1 MAPPLV
7 SGLVDAIIGLSMYY
21 PVSLKVGGERC
32 LVVGGGDVALRKAKT
47 LARAGALLTVV
58 SPELLPGFRT
68 LRAAVRRRPFRAG
81 DVAGHVLAIAATDA
95 PDVNR
100 AVFRACRRRGIPVN
114 VVDVPE
120 LCSFIVPSVAR
131 RGPVTVAV
139 STEGLSPSLAKAL
152 RERLEDVLP
161 SSLGVL
167 ARRLGASRKKILSE
181 APPSP
186 ERTRRLKGLLR
197 KADLR

>member
-1 MAPPLV
+1 MTRALV
-7 SGLVDAIIGLSMYY
+7 SAVEGAIIALLMFY

-32 LVVGGGDVALRKAKT
+32 LVVGGGPLALRKARA
-47 LARAGALLTVV
+47 LARAGARLTVV
-58 SPELLPGFRT
+58 SPALVAGFRS
-68 LRAAVRRRPFRAG
+68 LRAALRRRPFRAG
-81 DVAGHVLAIAATDA
+81 DVDGHVLAIAATDA
-95 PDVNR
+95 PAVNR
-100 AVFRACRRRGIPVN
+100 AVFAACRRRGIPVN

-152 RERLEDVLP
+152 RERLEEVLP
-161 SSLGVL
+161 GSLGTL
-167 ARRLGASRKKILSE
+167 ARRLGARRRRILRE
-181 APPSP
+181 LPPSA
-186 ERTRRLKGLLR
+186 ERTRRLQALVR

>member
-1 MAPPLV
+1 
-7 SGLVDAIIGLSMYY
+7 
-21 PVSLKVGGERC
+21 
-32 LVVGGGDVALRKAKT
+32 
-47 LARAGALLTVV
+47 
-58 SPELLPGFRT
+58 
-68 LRAAVRRRPFRAG
+68 
-81 DVAGHVLAIAATDA
+81 
-95 PDVNR
+95 
-100 AVFRACRRRGIPVN
+100 VN

-167 ARRLGASRKKILSE
+167 ARRLGERRKKILRE
-181 APPSP
+181 LPPSP
-186 ERTRRLKGLLR
+186 ARTRLLKALLR
-197 KADLR
+197 KADLG

>member
-1 MAPPLV
+1 
-7 SGLVDAIIGLSMYY
+7 MYF

-32 LVVGGGDVALRKAKT
+32 LVVGGGGVALRKAKA
-47 LARAGALLTVV
+47 LARAGARLTIV
-58 SPELLPGFRT
+58 SPDVLPGFRG
-68 LRAAVRRRPFRAG
+68 LRAASLRRRAFRAG

-100 AVFRACRRRGIPVN
+100 AVFDACRRRGIPVN

-152 RERLEDVLP
+152 RERMEDLLP
-161 SSLGVL
+161 ASVGAL
-167 ARRLGASRKKILSE
+167 ARRLGARRRRILRE
-181 APPSP
+181 LPPSA
-186 ERTRRLKGLLR
+186 ERTRRLKALVR
-197 KADLR
+197 KEELP

>member
-1 MAPPLV
+1 MAPRLV
-7 SGLVDAIIGLSMYY
+7 SGLGDAIIGLLMYY

-47 LARAGALLTVV
+47 LARAGALLTVI
-58 SPELLPGFRT
+58 SPELLPGFRA
-68 LRAAVRRRPFRAG
+68 LRAAVRRRAFRAG
-81 DVAGHVLAIAATDA
+81 DVEGHVLAIAATDA
-95 PDVNR
+95 PEVNR
-100 AVFRACRRRGIPVN
+100 AVFQACRRRGIPVN

-152 RERLEDVLP
+152 RERLEEVLP
-161 SSLGVL
+161 ASLGGL
-167 ARRLGASRKKILSE
+167 ARRLGARRRKILSGT
-181 APPSP
+181 PPSP
-186 ERTRRLKGLLR
+186 GRTRRLKALVR
-197 KADLR
+197 RADLR